1 MPYTIASRYRY
12 GINSSSRLK
21 PEWPGWRVVPGRSV
35 WETRERER
43 DLRMGRQWRQH
54 VNETTRCHWAHQSG
68 QPSGKSK
75 ASAICF
81 TFPLFSHLFLSV
93 HRPSKRDLCLYLLQ
107 ELSAILFCQHGRCGI
122 FQVILLGR
130 MFCLYFDLWDLGEL
144 LNALAKKDDC
154 MCVFLG
160 LEFSLFKDLLF
171 KKHRPWDTDGKVPWC
186 PPPPPSSERNLLTL

>member
-1 MPYTIASRYRY
+1 MPCTIASRYRY

-75 ASAICF
+75 ASTICF
-81 TFPLFSHLFLSV
+81 TFPLFSHRSLSLCPPELI
-93 HRPSKRDLCLYLLQ
+93 PSPGFKCHLV
-107 ELSAILFCQHGRCGI
+107 LSTWTMWNFSSHSFGADILFIFWPVRFRWTFECPCGKRWLYVCI
-122 FQVILLGR
+122 FRTWIFIV
-130 MFCLYFDLWDLGEL
+130 
-144 LNALAKKDDC
+144 
-154 MCVFLG
+154 
-160 LEFSLFKDLLF
+160 
-171 KKHRPWDTDGKVPWC
+171 
-186 PPPPPSSERNLLTL
+186 